1 MSRFLT
7 SLYVSL
13 KQLVEPLLERISSL
27 ERIEYL
33 FYRYGWQL
41 SIDEPAFARIRE
53 ALAIKT
59 ALQKFLEAVGS
70 VESRLDE
77 DPEASLTA
85 EETLALADSA
95 AALIEALAEFD
106 LSSLDGL
113 PAPLNDP
120 DFWKNIAG
128 HVFDD
133 LLEEFLRIYHPIA
146 YAVLLG
152 IGCLSYKTIDVEGS
166 VPHRRRYTRVV
177 FDWQRATDFIQAP
190 PTVLKNVYRWGDT
203 TQPFDHERLVAVL
216 ELVSRVVRFP
226 ATRIAPS
233 LATPLRPDSPYRLQ
247 DDVDAL
253 RMVLSYGLLL
263 EQRITL
269 EIGLELLP
277 AAKVS
282 EPVASGIVVRPVLRG
297 GAEGSVP
304 IAPGWSLKW
313 KTAAD
318 AGAAIGVAVF
328 PDKADLV
335 GGPVTIGATLE
346 VTRTDPNPWTV
357 VGTPRTAHID
367 LVNPSLS
374 LSIEG
379 DVDEPEARL
388 RFSAGTPGSQP
399 GAMLVV
405 PLDAADSFVK
415 ETVKQSQFTATFSPE
430 VIWSSRTG
438 LTFNGSAGLGVDI
451 PVDLAIGPV
460 RIRQLVLRLDATSTG
475 ERPVLEFEASAGM
488 DLTLGPVMA
497 TIDRIG
503 MRMGFDFAT
512 EPRNFGIADVSLDF
526 KPPSGIGLRVDA
538 TGVSGGGYLF
548 LDPAKGQ
555 YAGVVQLN
563 LDGGL
568 TLNAIGLVSTRLPNG
583 AKGFSFLIV
592 ITAEGFSPI
601 PLGLGFTLTGIGGLL
616 AINRTANEEFLREGL
631 KSRTLDDLL
640 FPEDPI
646 RNAAQLIGTFDR
658 AFPPQPGSFIFGPV
672 VQICWGTPPL
682 ITMDLALL
690 LELGER
696 HRLIILGRVAAIMP
710 SEKHDLI
717 RLQMNALGVID
728 FDKGSISLDAV
739 LYDSRLAGRFPI
751 TGSMA
756 MRLSWNTPKVFA
768 LSIGGFHPA
777 FKPPPQ
783 FPALQRL
790 AITFADTAD
799 FKLRLECY
807 YALTSN
813 TLQFGAKVELFARAG
828 GFSIAGLLGY
838 DVLIQF
844 DPFAFIA
851 DFRAA
856 VQVQYHSR
864 NLFKVSV
871 TGQLSGPRPLHVKGK
886 ATFEIFWCDISVR
899 FDKTLISGGAPPPIP
914 PVNVTEL
921 LTAALGDARNWKG
934 PLAAADRRMVTLR
947 EPADQSAIPLHPLG
961 TLSVSQTVVPLD
973 LDIAKFGNA
982 APADATRFSIASVL
996 VDDRPAAFD
1005 RITDFFAPSQFLD
1018 LSDDEKLAAPSFE
1031 PMTSGIR
1038 VGAAGSVF
1046 TSKDEDIVE
1055 DEKIAFETILI
1066 DTAHEDDKDEQEQP
1080 PASVVTHE
1088 FLNRY
1093 VRLGAAARSSIRR
1106 AGNARFQAAEV
1117 SRNTLV
1123 RQRWTIVSREDATS
1137 MTGDP
1142 ASGVTSYA
1150 QSFQAVQQMKRE
1162 NPARAK
1168 QMMLVRIPAPVKER
1182 DV

>member
-1 MSRFLT
+1 MTATDSTDLMSRFLA

-152 IGCLSYKTIDVEGS
+152 IGCLSYETIEVEGS

-177 FDWQRATDFIQAP
+177 FDWQRAVDFIQAP

-216 ELVSRVVRFP
+216 ELVFRVVRFP

-233 LATPLRPDSPYRLQ
+233 LATPLGPDSPYRLQ

-253 RMVLSYGLLL
+253 RTVLSYGLLL

-277 AAKVS
+277 AARVS

-346 VTRTDPNPWTV
+346 VTRADPNPWTV
-357 VGTPRTAHID
+357 VGTSRTAHID

-563 LDGGL
+563 LDGGSH
-568 TLNAIGLVSTRLPNG
+568 AQRDRPRVD
-583 AKGFSFLIV
+583 AA
-592 ITAEGFSPI
+592 AEW
-601 PLGLGFTLTGIGGLL
+601 
-616 AINRTANEEFLREGL
+616 REGL
-631 KSRTLDDLL
+631 LVPHRHHGRGIQPDSPWPRVHAHRHRRAARDQPHGERRVPARGAEEPDARRHPVPRGSDQERRAADRDIRPRVSAAAWQLHLRSRGADLL
-640 FPEDPI
+640 GHP
-646 RNAAQLIGTFDR
+646 AAHHDGSGAAPGARQAPSSDHPRPRRRDHAEREARPHPAADERARRDR
-658 AFPPQPGSFIFGPV
+658 LRQ
-672 VQICWGTPPL
+672 
-682 ITMDLALL
+682 
-690 LELGER
+690 
-696 HRLIILGRVAAIMP
+696 
-710 SEKHDLI
+710 
-717 RLQMNALGVID
+717 
-728 FDKGSISLDAV
+728 GSISLDAV
-739 LYDSRLAGRFPI
+739 LYDSRLVGRFPI

-756 MRLSWNTPKVFA
+756 MRLSWDTPKVFA

-790 AITFADTAD
+790 AITFGDTAD
-799 FKLRLECY
+799 FQLRLECY
-807 YALTSN
+807 FALTSN

-828 GFSIAGLLGY
+828 SFSIAGLLGY

-851 DFRAA
+851 DFHAS
-856 VQVQYHSR
+856 VQVKYHSR

-871 TGQLSGPRPLHVKGK
+871 AGQLSGPRPLHVKGK

-921 LTAALGDARNWKG
+921 LTAALGDARNWTG

-996 VDDRPAAFD
+996 IDDRPAAFD

-1066 DTAHEDDKDEQEQP
+1066 DTAHEHDKDEQEQP
-1080 PASVVTHE
+1080 PASAVTPE

-1106 AGNARFQAAEV
+1106 AGNARFQAADV

-1142 ASGVTSYA
+1142 ASRSDVVR
-1150 QSFQAVQQMKRE
+1150 AVVPGGAADEATKTRRE
-1162 NPARAK
+1162 R
-1168 QMMLVRIPAPVKER
+1168 RR
-1182 DV
+1182 